1 MALNLRKW
9 GLLFHPLPKDHK
21 IYTGVK
27 SRMLS
32 KNSLV
37 MQRDL
42 EVIWHPCTQMK
53 DHERLP
59 LIPIQSAKGV
69 YLYDFDG
76 NSYIDA
82 VSSWWVNLF
91 GHANERINCK
101 IKAQLER
108 LEHVLLAGFTHEPAV
123 DLAHKLVGI
132 TPDTLE
138 KVFYVDNGS
147 SAVEAALKMS
157 YHYHLNRGKSRPLF
171 ISLSN
176 SYHGETIGAL
186 SVGDVALYKETYKPL
201 LIECLQV
208 PVPKDQSVEA
218 ANKALEALEKVLI
231 EEGEEVSALIL
242 EPLIQGAGGMHMYH
256 PHYLVGAR
264 ELTKKHDI
272 HLIAD
277 EIMTGFGRTGKMF
290 ACEHANISPDFMTLS
305 KGLTGGY
312 LALSVVMT
320 TNDVYNAFY
329 CDYNEYKAFLHSHS
343 YTGNPLACS
352 AALATLEIFEQ
363 NDILGENEKKR
374 LYIKEKLEKFSLLPN
389 VKEIRQQGM
398 VTAIELKGYT
408 PQERIG
414 IRIYEYALSQ
424 GVLLRPLGHII
435 YFMPPYIITY
445 EEIDKMV
452 EVAYEGIRRLV
463 ESEE

>member
-1 MALNLRKW
+1 M
-9 GLLFHPLPKDHK
+9 P
-21 IYTGVK
+21 
-27 SRMLS
+27 S
-32 KNSLV
+32 KNNEI

-53 DHERLP
+53 DHETLP
-59 LIPIQSAKGV
+59 LIPIKSGKGV
-69 YLYDFDG
+69 YLYDFEG

-91 GHANERINCK
+91 GHANAKINAK
-101 IKAQLER
+101 IKMQVDT

-123 DLAHKLVGI
+123 ELAHKLVNL
-132 TPDTLE
+132 TPQALK

-157 YHYHLNRGKSRPLF
+157 YHYHLNKGKRKPIFL
-171 ISLSN
+171 SLTN

-186 SVGDVALYKETYKPL
+186 SVGDVSLYKETYEQL
-201 LIECLQV
+201 LIQNMQV
-208 PVPKDQSVEA
+208 EVPMNQSIEA
-218 ANKALEALEKVLI
+218 AKVALKTLESLLQEKSNQI
-231 EEGEEVSALIL
+231 AAFII
-242 EPLIQGAGGMHMYH
+242 EPLIQGPDGMHMYH
-256 PHYLVGAR
+256 PYYLEGAR
-264 ELTKKHDI
+264 LLTEKYDV

-312 LALSVVMT
+312 LPLSVVMT
-320 TNDVYNAFY
+320 TDSVYQAFY
-329 CDYNEYKAFLHSHS
+329 CDYNEHKAFLHSHS
-343 YTGNPLACS
+343 YTGNPLACA
-352 AALATLEIFEQ
+352 AALATLEIFES
-363 NDILGENEKKR
+363 NDILGENR
-374 LYIKEKLEKFSLLPN
+374 LKSQYIKQALEKFTQLAN

-398 VTAIELKGYT
+398 VAAIELVGYDAK
-408 PQERIG
+408 ERIG
-414 IRIYEYALSQ
+414 LKIYEYALSQ

-435 YFMPPYIITY
+435 YFMPPYIISY

-452 EVAYEGIRRLV
+452 DVAYEGIQKVL
-463 ESEE
+463 

>member
-1 MALNLRKW
+1 M
-9 GLLFHPLPKDHK
+9 D
-21 IYTGVK
+21 
-27 SRMLS
+27 S
-32 KNSLV
+32 KNTSM

-53 DHERLP
+53 DHETLP
-59 LIPIQSAKGV
+59 LIPIKSGKGV
-69 YLYDFDG
+69 YLYDFED
-76 NSYIDA
+76 NAYIDA

-91 GHANERINCK
+91 GHANPAINEK
-101 IKAQLER
+101 IKAQLDT

-123 DLAHKLVGI
+123 ELAHKLVNI
-132 TPDTLE
+132 TPPALK

-157 YHYHLNRGKSRPLF
+157 YHYHLNLGKRKPVFL
-171 ISLSN
+171 SLTN

-186 SVGDVALYKETYKPL
+186 SVGDVALYKETYEPL
-201 LIECLQV
+201 LIANMQV
-208 PVPKDQSVEA
+208 TVPKDQSQA
-218 ANKALEALEKVLI
+218 AAAEALVTLEKLLKEKSDEI
-231 EEGEEVSALIL
+231 AAFIL

-256 PHYLVGAR
+256 PDYLVGAR
-264 ELTKKHDI
+264 ALTRKYDV

-312 LALSVVMT
+312 LPLSVVMT
-320 TNDVYNAFY
+320 TDDVYNAFY
-329 CDYNEYKAFLHSHS
+329 CDYNEHKAFLHSHS
-343 YTGNPLACS
+343 YTGNPLACA

-374 LYIKEKLEKFSLLPN
+374 QYIKTELEKFKMLKN

-398 VTAIELKGYT
+398 VTAIELKGYDAK
-408 PQERIG
+408 ERIG
-414 IRIYEYALSQ
+414 LRLYEYALTQ
-424 GVLLRPLGHII
+424 GVLLRPLGHVI
-435 YFMPPYIITY
+435 YFMPPYIINY

-452 EVAYEGIRRLV
+452 QVAYEGIQQL
-463 ESEE
+463 

>member
-1 MALNLRKW
+1 MT
-9 GLLFHPLPKDHK
+9 D
-21 IYTGVK
+21 
-27 SRMLS
+27 
-32 KNSLV
+32 KNSEI
-37 MQRDL
+37 MKRDL

-53 DHERLP
+53 DHETLP
-59 LIPIQSAKGV
+59 LVPIKSGKGV
-69 YLYDFDG
+69 YLYDFEG

-91 GHANERINCK
+91 GHANKTINDK
-101 IKAQLER
+101 IKAQLDS

-123 DLAHKLVGI
+123 ELAHKLVNI
-132 TPDTLE
+132 TPETLV

-157 YHYHLNRGKSRPLF
+157 YHYHLNLGKRKPLF
-171 ISLSN
+171 LSLTN

-186 SVGDVALYKETYKPL
+186 SVGDVALYKETYEPL
-201 LIECLQV
+201 LIANMQV
-208 PVPKDQSVEA
+208 PVPKDQSESA
-218 ANKALEALEKVLI
+218 AKEALQILEDVLI
-231 EEGEEVSALIL
+231 DKSEEIAALIL

-256 PHYLVGAR
+256 PAYLSGAR
-264 ELTKKHDI
+264 VLTKKYDV

-312 LALSVVMT
+312 LPLSVVMT
-320 TNDVYNAFY
+320 TDEVYNAFY

-374 LYIKEKLEKFSLLPN
+374 TYIYKQVEKFRSLPN

-398 VTAIELKGYT
+398 VTAIELQGYDVK
-408 PQERIG
+408 ERIG
-414 IRIYEYALSQ
+414 LRIYEYALSQ
-424 GVLLRPLGHII
+424 GVLLRPLGNVI
-435 YFMPPYIITY
+435 YFMPPFVITY
-445 EEIDKMV
+445 KEIDKMI
-452 EVAYEGIRRLV
+452 EVAYKGIERLMG
-463 ESEE
+463 

>member
-1 MALNLRKW
+1 
-9 GLLFHPLPKDHK
+9 
-21 IYTGVK
+21 
-27 SRMLS
+27 MLK
-32 KNSLV
+32 KNSEI
-37 MQRDL
+37 MKRDL

-53 DHERLP
+53 DHETLP
-59 LIPIQSAKGV
+59 LIPIKSGKGV

-91 GHANERINCK
+91 GHANEEINAK
-101 IKAQLER
+101 IKDQLDS

-123 DLAHKLVGI
+123 ELAHKLVNI
-132 TPDTLE
+132 TPVALK

-157 YHYHLNRGKSRPLF
+157 YHFHLNLGEKKSIFL
-171 ISLSN
+171 SLTN

-186 SVGDVALYKETYKPL
+186 SVGDVALYKETYEPL
-201 LIECLQV
+201 LIGNMQV
-208 PVPKDQSVEA
+208 EVPKNQSKEA
-218 ANKALEALEKVLI
+218 ADEALKILEKVLKEKSNDI
-231 EEGEEVSALIL
+231 AAFIL

-256 PHYLVGAR
+256 PAYLSGAR
-264 ELTKKHDI
+264 ELTKKYNV

-277 EIMTGFGRTGKMF
+277 EIMTGFGRSGKMF
-290 ACEHANISPDFMTLS
+290 ACEYANISPDFMTLS

-312 LALSVVMT
+312 LPLSVVMT
-320 TNDVYNAFY
+320 SNEIYNAFY

-352 AALATLEIFEQ
+352 AALATLKIFEE
-363 NDILGENEKKR
+363 NSILEENEKKSI
-374 LYIKEKLEKFSLLPN
+374 YIKEKVEKFLNLTN

-398 VTAIELKGYT
+398 VLAIELKGYDASK
-408 PQERIG
+408 RVG
-414 IRIYEYALSQ
+414 LKIYEYALGR

-445 EEIDKMV
+445 KEIDKMV
-452 EVAYEGIRRLV
+452 EVAYDGIRRL
-463 ESEE
+463 EEK

>member
-1 MALNLRKW
+1 M
-9 GLLFHPLPKDHK
+9 P
-21 IYTGVK
+21 
-27 SRMLS
+27 S
-32 KNSLV
+32 KNNEI

-53 DHERLP
+53 DHETLP
-59 LIPIQSAKGV
+59 LVPIRSGKGV
-69 YLYDFDG
+69 YLYDFEG

-91 GHANERINCK
+91 GHANPKINEK
-101 IKAQLER
+101 VKSQLDT

-123 DLAHKLVGI
+123 DLAHKLVKL
-132 TPDTLE
+132 TPEMLT

-157 YHYHLNRGKSRPLF
+157 YHYHLNKGKRKPVFL
-171 ISLSN
+171 SLTN

-186 SVGDVALYKETYKPL
+186 SVGDVSLYKETYEQL
-201 LIECLQV
+201 LIQNRQV
-208 PVPKDQSVEA
+208 PVPKDQSEA
-218 ANKALEALEKVLI
+218 SAKEALDALEKTLLSHADEI
-231 EEGEEVSALIL
+231 SALII

-256 PHYLVGAR
+256 PLYLEGAR
-264 ELTKKHDI
+264 RLTKTYDV

-290 ACEHANISPDFMTLS
+290 ACEHATISPDFMTLS

-312 LALSVVMT
+312 LPLSVVMT
-320 TNDVYNAFY
+320 TDDVYQAFY
-329 CDYNEYKAFLHSHS
+329 CDYNEHKAFLHSHS
-343 YTGNPLACS
+343 YTGNPLACA

-363 NDILGENEKKR
+363 NDILGENEKKA
-374 LYIKEKLEKFSLLPN
+374 LYIKTQVEKFLDLSN
-389 VKEIRQQGM
+389 VKSIRQQGM
-398 VTAIELKGYT
+398 VTAIELKGYEST
-408 PQERIG
+408 ERVG
-414 IRIYEYALSQ
+414 LKIYEYALTQ

-445 EEIDKMV
+445 DEIDKMISI
-452 EVAYEGIRRLV
+452 AYEGIKRIKK
-463 ESEE
+463 

>member
-1 MALNLRKW
+1 M
-9 GLLFHPLPKDHK
+9 
-21 IYTGVK
+21 
-27 SRMLS
+27 
-32 KNSLV
+32 

-53 DHERLP
+53 DHETLP
-59 LIPIQSAKGV
+59 LIPISSGKGV
-69 YLYDFDG
+69 YLYDFEG

-91 GHANERINCK
+91 GHANTKINERIK
-101 IKAQLER
+101 TQLDT

-123 DLAHKLVGI
+123 ELAHKLVNI
-132 TPDTLE
+132 TPKVLK

-157 YHYHLNRGKSRPLF
+157 YHYHLNLGKRKALF
-171 ISLSN
+171 LSLTN

-186 SVGDVALYKETYKPL
+186 SVGDVSLYKETYAPL
-201 LIECLQV
+201 LIANEQV
-208 PVPKDQSVEA
+208 PVPKDQSEA
-218 ANKALEALEKVLI
+218 AAKVALDILESVLKEKA
-231 EEGEEVSALIL
+231 EEIAALIV

-256 PHYLVGAR
+256 PSYLTGAR
-264 ELTKKHDI
+264 ALTKAYDV

-290 ACEHANISPDFMTLS
+290 AFDHTEVSPDFMTLS

-312 LALSVVMT
+312 LPLSVVMT
-320 TNDVYNAFY
+320 TDNIYNAFY

-343 YTGNPLACS
+343 YTGNPLACA

-363 NDILGENEKKR
+363 NDILGENEKKAV
-374 LYIKEKLEKFSLLPN
+374 YIMEKLNKFLELPN
-389 VKEIRQQGM
+389 VKEVRQQGM
-398 VTAIELKGYT
+398 VTAIELKGYDT
-408 PQERIG
+408 KERIG
-414 IRIYEYALSQ
+414 LRLYEYALSK

-435 YFMPPYIITY
+435 YFMPPYVISY
-445 EEIDKMV
+445 EEIDKMI
-452 EVAYEGIRRLV
+452 EVAYEGIKQL
-463 ESEE
+463 